1 MLKND
6 IFPSQFPRART
17 AAPPLSGGLMWRA
30 AAVKLNWPTEGDSCK
45 HTSFSRS
52 QTLKVRSFP
61 TDRRRLSEKESF
73 RIHDL
78 IFELVCKVFKWFHH
92 LAKTPFWK
100 WMSCVRPGWPCVW
113 LPSRSMTTLH
123 VLRPGASNPS
133 GWPRPGVQQV
143 WSLTQFYSVS
153 FSQSMIREYGFSSP
167 LQSNVPHKNKLKN

>member
-30 AAVKLNWPTEGDSCK
+30 AAVKLNWPTEGDSCR

-78 IFELVCKVFKWFHH
+78 ILELVCKVFSGFITLQKLRSENGWVVSVQGGLVFDYTLNCLKLEWLLLSAGCHCCSARCHKLEYFLSLLMSSVCYEHSGYRAKFMASPILANILIWFE
-92 LAKTPFWK
+92 
-100 WMSCVRPGWPCVW
+100 R
-113 LPSRSMTTLH
+113 R
-123 VLRPGASNPS
+123 
-133 GWPRPGVQQV
+133 
-143 WSLTQFYSVS
+143 
-153 FSQSMIREYGFSSP
+153 
-167 LQSNVPHKNKLKN
+167 